1 LAVEASAER
10 RAESTDERLQAPLA
24 PRHDPEIQA
33 QKDAAAVPGP
43 DWAAGLVYQRAGVD
57 RAVALAAGDAV
68 ALNAPARSAA
78 LSFALH
84 AAARSSVALQD
95 QPASEAE

>member
-1 LAVEASAER
+1 MR
-10 RAESTDERLQAPLA
+10 PAESMGEILQEPPV

-33 QKDAAAVPGP
+33 QKDAAAAPVR
-43 DWAAGLVYQRAGVD
+43 DSAAGLVYQRAGAD
-57 RAVALAAGDAV
+57 RAVASAAAYAV

-84 AAARSSVALQD
+84 AAARSLVALQD